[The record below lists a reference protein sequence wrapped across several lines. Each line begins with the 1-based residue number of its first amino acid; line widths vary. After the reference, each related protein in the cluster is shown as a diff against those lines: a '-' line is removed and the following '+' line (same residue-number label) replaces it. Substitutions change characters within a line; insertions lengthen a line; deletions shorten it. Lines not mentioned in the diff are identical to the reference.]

1 MRQHIASKTNE
12 LYIMLPGTMS
22 CAIGNFCLVSLKKY
36 SYNRIS
42 NKGSFKIIE
51 HWTRVNT
58 INM

>member
-1 MRQHIASKTNE
+1 MRKHVGSKANE
-12 LYIMLPGTMS
+12 LYVILSGAMS
-22 CAIGNFCLVSLKKY
+22 CAIGNFCLVSLEKY

-42 NKGSFKIIE
+42 NTGSFKIIE